1 MRTNMSVA
9 MEPTTNG
16 TTTKTDV
23 IEISDTTKAAYLWCL
38 GFRPVDVRGQGR
50 GPRQCFVFEHVEPAV
65 LRAFDIDTARVSP
78 MAFGAAYKSL
88 VRLPRA
94 S

>member
-1 MRTNMSVA
+1 MSA
-9 MEPTTNG
+9 TTMNG
-16 TTTKTDV
+16 VTKPDV

-38 GFRPVDVRGQGR
+38 GLRPIAVRGQG
-50 GPRQCFVFEHVEPAV
+50 GARQAFVFASVEPAV

-78 MAFGAAYKSL
+78 MQFGAAYKSL
-88 VRLPRA
+88 VRLLRA